1 MVTQWHPIF
10 AQLLRPLVE
19 AHYEVLTKVSV
30 GDAPREADLVLL
42 RRTSAGPPP
51 FTGLWRWLAP
61 WNVLEFKGPTVSAR
75 LADLDA
81 LVELGLGIHR
91 RLNEDRAQQRQAR
104 VERPDVAFWYLANHL
119 GRRFLRDARD
129 LLGPLEAL
137 GAGVWRAPLLRRS
150 LVLVSGRAVPVDR
163 DSLPVHVLAV
173 EPEEHKRELGRV
185 LERNLDL
192 WPAYGPWLASAFPA
206 LAKEITQMGRTK
218 SKKFAFDFRPF
229 IQEVG
234 WKAIIEQT
242 GLKSFVKE
250 VGLKPLVKEVGVKP
264 LVEEVGLKSLV
275 EEVGVEPLVKEIGV
289 EQLLDRLSPEQRQ
302 ELERLFRERS
312 TQGH

>member
-19 AHYEVLTKVSV
+19 SHYEVRTGVPV

-42 RRTSAGPPP
+42 RRTSVGPPP

-81 LVELGLGIHR
+81 LLELGLGIHR

-104 VERPDVAFWYLANHL
+104 VDRPDVAFWYLANHL
-119 GRRFLRDARD
+119 GRRFLRDAQG

-137 GAGVWRAPLLRRS
+137 GAGVWRAPLMGRAV
-150 LVLVSGRAVPVDR
+150 VLVSGRTVPVDR

-173 EPEEHKRELGRV
+173 EPEEHKRQLGRV
-185 LERNLDL
+185 LEHNRDL

-206 LAKEITQMGRTK
+206 LAKEIAHMGRTK

-242 GLKSFVKE
+242 GLKSFVEE
-250 VGLKPLVKEVGVKP
+250 VGFKP
-264 LVEEVGLKSLV
+264 LVEEVGLQSLV
-275 EEVGVEPLVKEIGV
+275 EEVGLDKLVA
-289 EQLLDRLSPEQRQ
+289 QLTPQQRQ
-302 ELERLFRERS
+302 ELQGLLQQTPPPPEDPGDS
-312 TQGH
+312 TS